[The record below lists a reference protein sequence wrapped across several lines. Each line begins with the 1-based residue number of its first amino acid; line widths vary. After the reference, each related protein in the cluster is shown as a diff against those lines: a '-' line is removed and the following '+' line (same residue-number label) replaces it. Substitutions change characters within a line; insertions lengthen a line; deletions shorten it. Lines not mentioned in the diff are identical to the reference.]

1 MKKVLALILALTLVL
16 SMFAACGKQEAPKTE
31 EPAPAKEETVEK
43 TEEKAE
49 EAPAASGE
57 DIVIN
62 FLGAQY
68 SDKTEPY
75 LKQVCADFEAANPGI
90 KVNLEIVGWDNISAR
105 ATALI
110 GAGQAPD
117 IYNGGSASEYVP
129 DGLLYNVK
137 DICSDELLADFY
149 PAFLDNN
156 RDVGDGEV
164 YAVPYLAS
172 VRAL

>member
-117 IYNGGSASEYVP
+117 IYNGGSA
-129 DGLLYNVK
+129 DRK
-137 DICSDELLADFY
+137 
-149 PAFLDNN
+149 
-156 RDVGDGEV
+156 
-164 YAVPYLAS
+164 S
-172 VRAL
+172 VV